1 MRQAVHTSMV
11 LTFLLGIVFTAAGIL
26 MTPLMLRLMKTPAE
40 VAPEQTTYLTI
51 YFAGV
56 MGLLIYNMGLR
67 HPPGGG
73 RLPASLLLPAGVRRA
88 EYRT

>member
-1 MRQAVHTSMV
+1 M
-11 LTFLLGIVFTAAGIL
+11 FTAAGIL

-56 MGLLIYNMGLR
+56 MGLLIYNMGSASSGR
-67 HPPGGG
+67 WATPGVPSTSCWCPPC
-73 RLPASLLLPAGVRRA
+73 
-88 EYRT
+88 